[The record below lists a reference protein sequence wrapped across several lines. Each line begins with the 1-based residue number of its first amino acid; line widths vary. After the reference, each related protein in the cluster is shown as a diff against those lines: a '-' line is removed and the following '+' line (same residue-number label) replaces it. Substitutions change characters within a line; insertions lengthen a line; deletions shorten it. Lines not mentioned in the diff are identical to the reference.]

1 MSSLCGLQLKI
12 MSVIDII
19 QKSKSVIIDVR
30 TPEEFERGH
39 VKSSINIP
47 LKEIFK
53 RVEEIKSLNA
63 PIVLCCLVGG
73 RSEQARSFLNGRG
86 IECYNGGG
94 WMDVDALVSQCA

>member
-1 MSSLCGLQLKI
+1 

-53 RVEEIKSLNA
+53 RVEEIKSLMLPLCYVVWWVVEVNRQNHSLMEG
-63 PIVLCCLVGG
+63 VLNVIMAG
-73 RSEQARSFLNGRG
+73 A
-86 IECYNGGG
+86 G
-94 WMDVDALVSQCA
+94 WM

>member
-1 MSSLCGLQLKI
+1 MG
-12 MSVIDII
+12 VIDII

-73 RSEQARSFLNGRG
+73 RSEQAKSFLKWKG
-86 IECYNGGG
+86 Y
-94 WMDVDALVSQCA
+94 

>member
-19 QKSKSVIIDVR
+19 QKSKSVIIDVS
-30 TPEEFERGH
+30 TPEEFERDH

-53 RVEEIKSLNA
+53 RVEEIKSLKS
-63 PIVLCCLVGG
+63 PIVLFCMVGG
-73 RSEQARSFLNGRG
+73 ISEQPRSSHNGRV
-86 IECYNGGG
+86 IECNNGGG
-94 WMDVDALVSQCA
+94 WMVIDRLVSQLA